1 MVIPLKYNMDRQIEP
16 GVIVFAVIF
25 WILNLMRVIDLHFG
39 IFPRKYFKDVYFI
52 FGWLIAFSLI
62 FWSLFI
68 NKYWGIFI
76 FVFLLTLFII
86 EKYEPKPYPCV
97 FICFK
102 KSQIALLFGTMGVT
116 GINTLVTLY
125 ILTKYFM
132 SS

>member
-1 MVIPLKYNMDRQIEP
+1 MDREIEP

-25 WILNLMRVIDLHFG
+25 WILYLMLVIDTYVG
-39 IFPRKYFKDVYFI
+39 IFPMKYFKDVYFI
-52 FGWLIAFSLI
+52 FPWLIASSLI

-68 NKYWGIFI
+68 NKYWGIF
-76 FVFLLTLFII
+76 VVVSLLTLFII
-86 EKYEPKPYPCV
+86 YQYEPKPDACALC
-97 FICFK
+97 IK
-102 KSQIALLFGTMGVT
+102 KSELFLLFETMGVT

>member
-1 MVIPLKYNMDRQIEP
+1 MDRQIEP
-16 GVIVFAVIF
+16 GVIVFAVVC
-25 WILNLMRVIDLHFG
+25 WILYLMLVIDTYFW
-39 IFPRKYFKDVYFI
+39 IFPRKYIKDIYFI
-52 FGWLIAFSLI
+52 FGWLFTSSLI

-68 NKYWGIFI
+68 NKYWGIFV
-76 FVFLLTLFII
+76 FVSLLTLFII
-86 EKYEPKPYPCV
+86 EKYEPKPDPCV

-102 KSQIALLFGTMGVT
+102 KSEIALLFGTMGVT

>member
-1 MVIPLKYNMDRQIEP
+1 MDRQIEP
-16 GVIVFAVIF
+16 GVIVFAVICL
-25 WILNLMRVIDLHFG
+25 ILYLMFFLDVHIG
-39 IFPRKYFKDVYFI
+39 IFSRKYIKEVEFI
-52 FGWLIAFSLI
+52 FVWLITSSLI

-76 FVFLLTLFII
+76 CVSFITLFII
-86 EKYEPKPYPCV
+86 YQYEPKPESCV
-97 FICFK
+97 LCIK
-102 KSQIALLFGTMGVT
+102 KSEWYLLLETIGVT

>member
-1 MVIPLKYNMDRQIEP
+1 MDREIEP

-25 WILNLMRVIDLHFG
+25 WILYLMFVIDLHFG

-52 FGWLIAFSLI
+52 FGWLIASSLI

-76 FVFLLTLFII
+76 FVFFLTLFII
-86 EKYEPKPYPCV
+86 YQYEPKPESCV

-102 KSQIALLFGTMGVT
+102 KSELFLLYGTMGAT
-116 GINTLVTLY
+116 FINTLVTLY